1 MMILYEYLLCFI
13 YVSSLFFCCY
23 PYLKIKKTTLSLF
36 IFLLIYAF
44 VDFVITGNYIID
56 LQQYFIANLFV
67 IISDY
72 ILISIYQRKLSLYI
86 LFYTSLYFCIY
97 TLFVNIVMFVCTYC
111 GITLIEVYQTLVLRT
126 ILSCIYSVGTVI
138 IYKGLEKVKII
149 PKLNIIIVNPWLFD
163 LINIIVLLVYL
174 IFFGMKLIN
183 LDNALMKVIFLFF
196 ICLWLIL
203 LYLSNKS
210 IFLMI
215 ENNKLEI
222 VNLYQENT
230 EQFIKNYK
238 KEIEETRKIKHDMK
252 GHLAILQS
260 MTNVNE
266 IKEYIC
272 SILTDIENTSGYKFS
287 TGNNIIDIVLELKE
301 KQYPHLQYKYNI
313 NFKEINMEMK
323 DLASIL
329 CNLIDNASQ
338 HITDND
344 KVVYISI
351 IQSETNLSIM
361 VINAIE
367 DNLDFISKKGKG
379 HGYGLTIIESIAEK
393 YGGNFSI
400 DCYNNRVLA
409 QVTLEN
415 IC

>member
-1 MMILYEYLLCFI
+1 ML
-13 YVSSLFFCCY
+13 
-23 PYLKIKKTTLSLF
+23 LSLLKNKKICIIIIYIVLYII
-36 IFLLIYAF
+36 IFLY
-44 VDFVITGNYIID
+44 
-56 LQQYFIANLFV
+56 
-67 IISDY
+67 
-72 ILISIYQRKLSLYI
+72 LY
-86 LFYTSLYFCIY
+86 
-97 TLFVNIVMFVCTYC
+97 FVCTYC
-111 GITLIEVYQTLVLRT
+111 GITLIEVYQTLDLRT
-126 ILSCIYSVGTVI
+126 ILSCIYSIGTVI

-149 PKLNIIIVNPWLFD
+149 PKLDIVIVNSRLFD

-203 LYLSNKS
+203 LYLSNKL

-222 VNLYQENT
+222 VNLYQENI
-230 EQFIKNYK
+230 EQFIENYK
-238 KEIEETRKIKHDMK
+238 REIEEMRKIKHDMK

-260 MTNVNE
+260 MTNVNKV
-266 IKEYIC
+266 KEYIC
-272 SILTDIENTSGYKFS
+272 SILTDIENTSVYKFS

-301 KQYPHLQYKYNI
+301 KQYSHLQYKYNI

-338 HITDND
+338 YIIDND

-351 IQSETNLSIM
+351 IQLEKIF
-361 VINAIE
+361 INY
-367 DNLDFISKKGKG
+367 
-379 HGYGLTIIESIAEK
+379 GY
-393 YGGNFSI
+393 
-400 DCYNNRVLA
+400 
-409 QVTLEN
+409 
-415 IC
+415 